1 MLNPWLI
8 LGTVAFIASFG
19 ISLLMTSDLGGALIA
34 GASALA
40 TGLAT
45 AATVNWYHNR
55 SSESRMAALK
65 HQIRLLQRRR
75 AEEQQAVLEISAEK
89 ERVIQSLN
97 SMQEDL
103 RQRQLPGSNPYAR
116 PALSWD
122 LSSQPLESPQ
132 VAIAEGYSD
141 LQPEFHPASL
151 NQFVM
156 EAAATKQKITAS
168 LNHLQSELSQLNS
181 QVSDQRQVRE
191 HLLQEITQLNQQQ
204 QGLTQTAKE
213 LTQDIEE
220 LERCRAE
227 LDQYVVYVETKKQEL
242 EAGANPLQKA
252 LKQLQG
258 QVTALQEELR
268 SLEAQVTTKRQE
280 KAALERELSNSKQNQ
295 FQAKPLHDSI
305 QKLESQKSQLER
317 EVASLKQQQEQSKTL
332 QAELKQLDTQKLQLE
347 RDLASLKQQQSQLK
361 ASQDSLQKL
370 EKQVGDRRREKE
382 SLEKQIAQLQA
393 QKTALRNQSNVP
405 QPDAQLEL
413 QTEVVA
419 SAQNGKS
426 KPALQRPVMRP
437 QPQLQEDEEDEGDE
451 EDGDEW
457 EEEEEA
463 DEAASEQE
471 LSELWTEF
479 MLQLPEYELQALKA
493 IAHEGNPTRVLNR
506 IAEDNFTTTE
516 EMLASINQLAEEMVG
531 ETVINTRAGF
541 APPAIARDHQRTIKK
556 VIETYEY
563 LSE

>member
-19 ISLLMTSDLGGALIA
+19 ISLLMTGDLGGALIA

-75 AEEQQAVLEISAEK
+75 AEEQQAVLEITAEK
-89 ERVIQSLN
+89 ERVIQALN
-97 SMQEDL
+97 SMQDEL

-116 PALSWD
+116 PALSWN
-122 LSSQPLESPQ
+122 LSSQSADNAQ

-141 LQPEFHPASL
+141 LQPEFQPASL
-151 NQFVM
+151 NQFVT

-191 HLLQEITQLNQQQ
+191 QLLQEITQLSQQQ

-242 EAGANPLQKA
+242 EAGSNPLQKA
-252 LKQLQG
+252 LKQLQS

-280 KAALERELSNSKQNQ
+280 KATLERELSNSKQHQ
-295 FQAKPLHDSI
+295 HQATPLHNSI
-305 QKLESQKSQLER
+305 QKLENQKSQLER
-317 EVASLKQQQEQSKTL
+317 EVATLKQQQEQSRIL
-332 QAELKQLDTQKLQLE
+332 QDAIQQLENQKSQLE
-347 RDLASLKQQQSQLK
+347 RDLTHLKQQQSQLK

-370 EKQVGDRRREKE
+370 EKQISDRRREKE
-382 SLEKQIAQLQA
+382 SLEKQITQLQA
-393 QKTALRNQSNVP
+393 QKTALRNQPNASKS
-405 QPDAQLEL
+405 DAQLEL

-419 SAQNGKS
+419 SAQNGKGQ
-426 KPALQRPVMRP
+426 PALQRPGARP
-437 QPQLQEDEEDEGDE
+437 QPQLQEDKDDEGDE

-457 EEEEEA
+457 EDENED

-493 IAHEGNPTRVLNR
+493 IAYESNPTRVLNR
-506 IAEDNFTTTE
+506 IAEDNFTTPE

-531 ETVINTRAGF
+531 EIVINTRAGF